1 MKLIKLWEADFDRAY
16 ELQNTFVQ
24 DENGFINAAYGFSR
38 EKFQEYVKLRK
49 QNSEGVNLPEGFVPD
64 TVYLLET
71 EGEYVGIF
79 NLRHRL
85 TEGLVHGA
93 GHIGYGISP
102 KYREKG
108 MQQKVW
114 KCCWKL
120 QEKSCLRRKSIF
132 RYIKIIWLP

>member
-24 DENGFINAAYGFSR
+24 DENGFINSAYGFSR
-38 EKFQEYVKLRK
+38 EEFQEYVKLRK

-64 TVYLLET
+64 TVYLMEV
-71 EGEYVGIF
+71 EENYVGIF

-85 TEGLVHGA
+85 TEGLIHGA

-102 KYREKG
+102 KY
-108 MQQKVW
+108 MQPKVW